1 MKRNAKTTTAPSV
14 GQPKTENG
22 TASYAGLVAANG
34 RAMNDWLK
42 VSEIVANGMFAL
54 SHEMLQF
61 SQTRFRED
69 VEGRVAL
76 GRCQNPSEAL
86 HCQREFA
93 ERTAAQFL
101 AEATK
106 LSGLMTE
113 MANEGFRSM
122 QHSFGAVARSM
133 TRESSYLS
141 PTAD

>member
-1 MKRNAKTTTAPSV
+1 MTRNAKTTAAPSN
-14 GQPKTENG
+14 GGPNTKNG
-22 TASYAGLVAANG
+22 TTSYAGLVAANG
-34 RAMNDWLK
+34 RAMNNWLK

-61 SQTRFRED
+61 SQAPFRED
-69 VEGRVAL
+69 VDGRVAL

-106 LSGLMTE
+106 LSGLMTQ
-113 MANEGFRSM
+113 MRAT
-122 QHSFGAVARSM
+122 A
-133 TRESSYLS
+133 LS
-141 PTAD
+141 LCNTALER

>member
-1 MKRNAKTTTAPSV
+1 MKRNAKTTAAPSV
-14 GQPKTENG
+14 GRPKTENG
-22 TASYAGLVAANG
+22 TAGYVGLVAPNG
-34 RAMNDWLK
+34 RGMNDWLK
-42 VSEIVANGMFAL
+42 VSEVVANGMFAL

-61 SQTRFRED
+61 SQAPFRED
-69 VEGRVAL
+69 VDGRVAL

-122 QHSFGAVARSM
+122 QRSFGEVARSM